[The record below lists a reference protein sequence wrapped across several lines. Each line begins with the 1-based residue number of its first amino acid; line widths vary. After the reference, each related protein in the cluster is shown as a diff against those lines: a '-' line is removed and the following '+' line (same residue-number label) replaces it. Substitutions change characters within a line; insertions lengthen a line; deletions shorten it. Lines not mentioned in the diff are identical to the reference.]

1 MVTESLGGRG
11 IFTWRLGEW
20 AWAGQAE
27 NEKERFSGWEVVLCW
42 ERALCFWGSGRDQG
56 GLSGVYEE
64 RVVQK
69 RGCGE
74 RERPCWLYRAWW
86 PNGKDFFHNWIS
98 SLCKVLSRR
107 VRSIY
112 SLEDHCQLTRD
123 GEREMRVKSR
133 KMCRRLQPSLSR
145 QEHITVLGQKWQN
158 VDRFTR
164 CSGVR
169 NERLR

>member
-1 MVTESLGGRG
+1 M
-11 IFTWRLGEW
+11 FTWRLWEW
-20 AWAGQAE
+20 AWVGEAE
-27 NEKERFSGWEVVLCW
+27 NERKRFSGWEAAPVVRKSSVLLGKW
-42 ERALCFWGSGRDQG
+42 KGPG

-64 RVVQK
+64 QVVQK

-74 RERPCWLYRAWW
+74 RQRPCWSYRAWW

-98 SLCKVLSRR
+98 SLCKILSRR

-112 SLEDHCQLTRD
+112 SSEDHCQLTRD
-123 GEREMRVKSR
+123 GDREMRVKSR
-133 KMCRRLQPSLSR
+133 KMCRRLQSSLSR

-164 CSGVR
+164 CLRVM